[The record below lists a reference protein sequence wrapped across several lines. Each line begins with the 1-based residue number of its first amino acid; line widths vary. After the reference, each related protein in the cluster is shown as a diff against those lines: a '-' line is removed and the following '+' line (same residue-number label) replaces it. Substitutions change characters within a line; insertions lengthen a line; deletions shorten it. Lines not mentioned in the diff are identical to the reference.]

1 MKKIIQYDYYVEG
14 QKVSVK
20 PEEPIEC
27 SDDAEVE
34 RQRKILKEKLEWRH
48 IVGSLI
54 IIACIIYAIV
64 A

>member
-34 RQRKILKEKLEWRH
+34 RQRKILKEKHE
-48 IVGSLI
+48 ID
-54 IIACIIYAIV
+54 AIYLTITDYEK
-64 A
+64 